1 MIDMIVI
8 LFNIQLYQLTRTS
21 TRYVLCFRHDSIF
34 DKRHSRYVCYA
45 MLCYVRPS
53 RQLQY
58 AMNYSIRLGINN
70 TNNSYSYHHP
80 CRVYSTRDGMCF
92 RNNGALAILS

>member
-45 MLCYVRPS
+45 MLCY
-53 RQLQY
+53 
-58 AMNYSIRLGINN
+58 AMYDPLD
-70 TNNSYSYHHP
+70 SYS
-80 CRVYSTRDGMCF
+80 T
-92 RNNGALAILS
+92 L